1 MTLTRQMTFWVL
13 TLLVGILALW
23 VLSGILLPF
32 VAGMAHERSKLEIV
46 RAILLLAHNLKV
58 DVVAEGVE
66 TVEQLAQLRA
76 LDCEYAQG
84 YLFAPPLDAEAAD
97 KLLSENRKW

>member
-1 MTLTRQMTFWVL
+1 MRQGEAHVMVNAVIEKKSGTAVASEGCL
-13 TLLVGILALW
+13 SLPGISA
-23 VLSGILLPF
+23 
-32 VAGMAHERSKLEIV
+32 EIV
-46 RAILLLAHNLKV
+46 RAILLLAHNLKM

-84 YLFAPPLDAEAAD
+84 YLFAPPLDAEAAET
-97 KLLSENRKW
+97 LLSENRKW